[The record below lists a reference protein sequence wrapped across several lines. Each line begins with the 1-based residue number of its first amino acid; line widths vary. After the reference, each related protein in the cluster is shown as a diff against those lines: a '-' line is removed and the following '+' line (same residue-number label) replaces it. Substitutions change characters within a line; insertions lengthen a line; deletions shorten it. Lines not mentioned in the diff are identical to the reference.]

1 VVVLPLLSTAEAEP
15 TPRTLAGRELAALA
29 MDDDDDMFDVF
40 DQAPP
45 QALGDDDADDDGAAD
60 GAAGA
65 AVAAS
70 KKRKAADSDGGSAA
84 KRPAGGAEPG
94 DGMPR
99 QMSREYQMLDLYIKD
114 KMDNAKRI
122 QGLASLN
129 VTPKREVT
137 SADSRSSCTHEVA
150 FPPGEDSAAGHK
162 AAQQA
167 MAKPVKRAKE
177 YPFTLDSFQQ
187 IATKSVDISQ
197 SVLVSAHTSA
207 GKTAVAEY
215 AIAKSLRDGQRVVY
229 TCPIK
234 ALSNQ
239 KYRDLYEEFQDV
251 GLMTGDV
258 TINPSASCIV
268 MTTEILRSMLY
279 RGASETREI
288 AWVIYDG
295 PCPSAAPRLGPRAPR
310 EPGQADGRRRCAQR
324 CTICATRS
332 AAWCGKSRS

>member
-1 VVVLPLLSTAEAEP
+1 
-15 TPRTLAGRELAALA
+15 

-40 DQAPP
+40 DQPPP
-45 QALGDDDADDDGAAD
+45 QALDDDDADDGGTAD

-65 AVAAS
+65 TAAAS
-70 KKRKAADSDGGSAA
+70 KKRKAADSGDGGSAA
-84 KRPAGGAEPG
+84 KRAAGGAEPG
-94 DGMPR
+94 DGDGGGGGGGVPR

-114 KMDNAKRI
+114 KMENAKRI

-187 IATKSVDISQ
+187 IATKCVDISQ

-295 PCPSAAPRLGPRAPR
+295 PCPSAPSAPGPSPR
-310 EPGQADGRRRCAQR
+310 EPRPG
-324 CTICATRS
+324 
-332 AAWCGKSRS
+332 